1 MFPFVWVYYDLSSAC
16 VVPSLSPTPRSLPI
30 RPAFS
35 VSPCFTPRD
44 PAGRSAR
51 ALPTARAPAPS
62 AKGMGATVSNAAE
75 EEPAELKSPDL
86 WKSRV
91 SRYVPNDEELL
102 CQPIPESFEFLLED
116 NLAAARE
123 VLLDERVAQLRFR
136 LVPSMLEEAQFW
148 RALFYRLSLP
158 DDEGVAVQSP
168 PPEPPCVPPEPPHGR
183 SESPPKTAIPMPPI
197 DFDYF

>member
-1 MFPFVWVYYDLSSAC
+1 
-16 VVPSLSPTPRSLPI
+16 
-30 RPAFS
+30 
-35 VSPCFTPRD
+35 
-44 PAGRSAR
+44 
-51 ALPTARAPAPS
+51 
-62 AKGMGATVSNAAE
+62 MGATVSNAAE
-75 EEPAELKSPDL
+75 EEPAAELKSPDL

-102 CQPIPESFEFLLED
+102 SQPIPESFEFLLED

-183 SESPPKTAIPMPPI
+183 SESPPKTSIPMPPI
-197 DFDYF
+197 DFDYFSPKGE

>member
-1 MFPFVWVYYDLSSAC
+1 M
-16 VVPSLSPTPRSLPI
+16 
-30 RPAFS
+30 
-35 VSPCFTPRD
+35 SPCYTPRD

-51 ALPTARAPAPS
+51 LSARARRRKEEKHVRAPS

-75 EEPAELKSPDL
+75 EEPAAELKSPDL

-102 CQPIPESFEFLLED
+102 SQPIPESFEFLLED

-183 SESPPKTAIPMPPI
+183 SESPPKTSIPMPPI
-197 DFDYF
+197 DFDYFSPKGD

>member
-1 MFPFVWVYYDLSSAC
+1 MFPFVWVYYDVSSASL
-16 VVPSLSPTPRSLPI
+16 VHAGFEAESPSYTPRE
-30 RPAFS
+30 
-35 VSPCFTPRD
+35 RD
-44 PAGRSAR
+44 PAGGAPGR
-51 ALPTARAPAPS
+51 AKGLR
-62 AKGMGATVSNAAE
+62 KGMGATVSNAAE

-86 WKSRV
+86 WNSRV

-136 LVPSMLEEAQFW
+136 VVPSMLEEAQFW

-183 SESPPKTAIPMPPI
+183 SESPPKTSIPMPPI
-197 DFDYF
+197 DFDYFSPKGD

>member
-1 MFPFVWVYYDLSSAC
+1 MFIPPARAARPESAA
-16 VVPSLSPTPRSLPI
+16 PLE
-30 RPAFS
+30 
-35 VSPCFTPRD
+35 
-44 PAGRSAR
+44 SAR
-51 ALPTARAPAPS
+51 SAPS

-75 EEPAELKSPDL
+75 EEPAAELKSPDL

-183 SESPPKTAIPMPPI
+183 SESPPKTAIQMPSI
-197 DFDYF
+197 DFDYFSPKGE

>member
-1 MFPFVWVYYDLSSAC
+1 MFPSCALVS
-16 VVPSLSPTPRSLPI
+16 PSYTPRE
-30 RPAFS
+30 
-35 VSPCFTPRD
+35 RD
-44 PAGRSAR
+44 PAGGASAR
-51 ALPTARAPAPS
+51 AARSPAERP
-62 AKGMGATVSNAAE
+62 GTGHMGATVSNAAE

-183 SESPPKTAIPMPPI
+183 SESPPKTSIPMPPI
-197 DFDYF
+197 DFDYFSPKGD